1 MSPVSG
7 RPILAP
13 CTLKLT
19 LTGLAT
25 WALAAGVANATVVL
39 PLLPPLWAPPLLP
52 LSLLAQPAT
61 IRAMAAAS
69 TGSRVLAR
77 GMVDH
82 LGWRAAGSEGAL
94 SCPQLPP
101 SRADSPSSPPR
112 RQHLPG
118 AQPPGRSAGQRVLV
132 QQAGPGVEDR
142 HRLAVLDPAVAPQP
156 RGGCQRDGAF
166 RAHDHALGGAG
177 QLHGGGDR
185 PVGDRQR
192 RPGGLSQRAQD
203 QEVPERLGHAHARP
217 TGAQPAACAATNRGS
232 GEPAGSQPSPRSS
245 WKPFHMPIRPTP
257 PPVG

>member
-52 LSLLAQPAT
+52 QPAT

-94 SCPQLPP
+94 SCPLLPP
-101 SRADSPSSPPR
+101 PRADSPSSPPR

-166 RAHDHALGGAG
+166 RAHDHALGGASRAG
-177 QLHGGGDR
+177 R
-185 PVGDRQR
+185 PARSPWSSCPRPGRAPRGWRRRTSRTAGSPPAPPRRRRRSIRGPGR
-192 RPGGLSQRAQD
+192 RPPRRRPPRGG
-203 QEVPERLGHAHARP
+203 
-217 TGAQPAACAATNRGS
+217 
-232 GEPAGSQPSPRSS
+232 
-245 WKPFHMPIRPTP
+245 
-257 PPVG
+257 

>member
-39 PLLPPLWAPPLLP
+39 P
-52 LSLLAQPAT
+52 LLAQPAT

-156 RGGCQRDGAF
+156 RGGCQ
-166 RAHDHALGGAG
+166 
-177 QLHGGGDR
+177 
-185 PVGDRQR
+185 
-192 RPGGLSQRAQD
+192 
-203 QEVPERLGHAHARP
+203 
-217 TGAQPAACAATNRGS
+217 
-232 GEPAGSQPSPRSS
+232 
-245 WKPFHMPIRPTP
+245 
-257 PPVG
+257 